1 MAGGSS
7 SRTAR
12 GFRNFGEYGS
22 AYFSTM
28 TEIHNDLQT

>member
-12 GFRNFGEYGS
+12 GFRNFGDYRLP
-22 AYFSTM
+22 YFSTM
-28 TEIHNDLQT
+28 TEIHNDHQT